1 MQPEIRE
8 VSRLSSGN
16 GSDAEAGSSQVVH
29 WGEGTKIVFRFAF
42 VYFLLYNQFFPFQL
56 LAFPPFSQLSG
67 MYNSLWLETV
77 HWVSRHLLHL
87 SHDFATDYLNSATGS
102 KDTTFVY
109 VQVLCYLVVAAV
121 ATVIWSL
128 LDRRRRNY
136 DWLFNWF
143 LAYMRLALAAIM
155 IPYGVA
161 KLFPWQF
168 PALSLSKLLQTYG
181 DSSPMGLMWTFMGAS
196 PRYSFF
202 GGAAEVLAGMLLV
215 VPQLGTLGALI
226 CAGVMSN
233 VLMLNLGYDVPV
245 KCGSINLIVM
255 SAIIAAPDL
264 RRLTNFFVLN
274 RRVEP
279 APARPLFRRPVLNGL
294 AILLQ
299 IAFGVVLLVFNV
311 YRDNQKT
318 RQLIQSRTTAP
329 LYGIWSVDEFKIDR
343 QVRPPL
349 LTDPI
354 RWNRLIVESVQDA
367 EIQPMT
373 GQFRYLYLHFDEQN
387 KSFSLTSPYGPGW
400 IARFAYE
407 SPQPDLLVLTGK
419 MDGQPVSVTL
429 HKEDAS
435 KFLLNSRGFHWVQEY
450 SVNR

>member
-1 MQPEIRE
+1 
-8 VSRLSSGN
+8 
-16 GSDAEAGSSQVVH
+16 
-29 WGEGTKIVFRFAF
+29 
-42 VYFLLYNQFFPFQL
+42 
-56 LAFPPFSQLSG
+56 
-67 MYNSLWLETV
+67 
-77 HWVSRHLLHL
+77 
-87 SHDFATDYLNSATGS
+87 
-102 KDTTFVY
+102 
-109 VQVLCYLVVAAV
+109 
-121 ATVIWSL
+121 
-128 LDRRRRNY
+128 
-136 DWLFNWF
+136 
-143 LAYMRLALAAIM
+143 
-155 IPYGVA
+155 
-161 KLFPWQF
+161 
-168 PALSLSKLLQTYG
+168 
-181 DSSPMGLMWTFMGAS
+181 MGLMWTFMGAS
-196 PRYSFF
+196 PSYSFF

-245 KCGSINLIVM
+245 KCGSVNLVVI

-264 RRLTNFFVLN
+264 RRLANFFVLN

-311 YRDNQKT
+311 YRDDQKT

-329 LYGIWSVDEFKIDR
+329 LYGIWSVDEFKIDG

-407 SPQPDLLVLTGK
+407 SPRPDLLVLTGK